1 MICPRRLKGKSNLI
15 TMPEKRL
22 AQLLA
27 QKDEQIARKDA
38 ALAQKDEQFAQKDA
52 ELAEKDEQIA
62 QKNAELAEKDKE
74 IAAKDARILDVAKSN
89 WHDGLHRVVGCSWL
103 DLR

>member
-1 MICPRRLKGKSNLI
+1 MKNKMAREVICPRRLKGKSNLI

-27 QKDEQIARKDA
+27 QKDEQIAQKDA
-38 ALAQKDEQFAQKDA
+38 ALAKKDEQIAQNDA

-62 QKNAELAEKDKE
+62 QKDAELAEKDKE
-74 IAAKDARILDVAKSN
+74 IATKDAEM
-89 WHDGLHRVVGCSWL
+89 
-103 DLR
+103 